1 MARSQ
6 FRPPVERYKDGY
18 RINLDTDERELI
30 LRLLREL
37 RGLLL
42 GSSDNPTLVRLFPTA
57 YHLPDDS
64 ELDAEYQRLMREEI
78 VASRLAGIDLV
89 VDAFEDKPPLTEG
102 QIMAVVQAVNGIRLV
117 MAAVLD
123 VSEDHDPD
131 DIDDDH
137 PNAGDYHLYSFLSWL
152 LEWSVRALADR

>member
-1 MARSQ
+1 MARWQ

-89 VDAFEDKPPLTEG
+89 VDAF
-102 QIMAVVQAVNGIRLV
+102 
-117 MAAVLD
+117 
-123 VSEDHDPD
+123 
-131 DIDDDH
+131 
-137 PNAGDYHLYSFLSWL
+137 
-152 LEWSVRALADR
+152 